1 MPGTRGA
8 TRGAHGAG
16 LALVEAL
23 EAVPHAEVVA
33 RGRQVWRMPHTM
45 LRECG
50 RSGSK
55 MRTTWGQEQEAAALL
70 EVLHMF
76 PGTPSRPLPLHRE
89 RSVHVDACV
98 ADVAAVV
105 AVSCT
110 AWGFRFRWTSTRVQ
124 THVGMC
130 GYTGGCCRS
139 WDGS

>member
-1 MPGTRGA
+1 MPGTRGR
-8 TRGAHGAG
+8 THGAHGAG

-23 EAVPHAEVVA
+23 EAVPHAELVA

-76 PGTPSRPLPLHRE
+76 PGTPSRPRPCIA
-89 RSVHVDACV
+89 SVL
-98 ADVAAVV
+98 
-105 AVSCT
+105 
-110 AWGFRFRWTSTRVQ
+110 Q
-124 THVGMC
+124 
-130 GYTGGCCRS
+130 GYTWMHVSLTLLLSWLFHALPGDSASGGPPHVCRRM
-139 WDGS
+139 